1 VVELAF
7 FELDGVDTYYD
18 ESMILEDVSM
28 EVGRDEVVAVIGRN
42 GVGKTTV
49 MRTALQMPS
58 PRRGSVVFKG
68 RDVTG
73 AETHEV
79 ADMGVGWVPE
89 DRRPFRQLTVEE
101 NLRISAKGGDTEEK
115 VEWAFERFPLLQD
128 SRKSKANRM
137 SGGEQQML
145 ALARCLIG
153 DNDLLM
159 VDEPSE
165 GLSPRVAGDI
175 VDAIEE
181 AAEEAAVLVIEQ
193 NLSLALSIADRYYL
207 LDNGRVVSH
216 GETEGLDEES
226 EELMEYL
233 RV

>member
-1 VVELAF
+1 MAL
-7 FELDGVDTYYD
+7 FEMENVDTYYD
-18 ESMILEDVSM
+18 ESQILENVTL
-28 EVGRDEVVAVIGRN
+28 EVDDGEVVALIGRN

-58 PRRGSVVFKG
+58 PRNGTVRFKG
-68 RDVTG
+68 VDVTG

-79 ADMGVGWVPE
+79 AEMGVGWVPE

-101 NLRISAKGGDTEEK
+101 NLRISVKEGDVDEK
-115 VEWAFERFPLLQD
+115 VQDAFERFPLLQD
-128 SRKSKANRM
+128 SRKSKAKRM

-145 ALARCLIG
+145 ALARGLIG
-153 DNDLLM
+153 DNELLM

-165 GLSPRVAGDI
+165 GLSPRVVRGI
-175 VDAIEE
+175 VDALEE
-181 AAEEAAVLVIEQ
+181 AAEESSILVIEQ
-193 NLSLALSIADRYYL
+193 NLSLALDLADRYYL
-207 LDNGRVVSH
+207 LDNGEVVSQ
-216 GETEGLDEES
+216 GETKGLDEES

>member
-1 VVELAF
+1 MEN
-7 FELDGVDTYYD
+7 VDTYYD
-18 ESMILEDVSM
+18 ESQILEDVTL
-28 EVGRDEVVAVIGRN
+28 EVDDGEVVALIGRN

-58 PRRGSVVFKG
+58 PRNGTVRFKG
-68 RDVTG
+68 VDVTG

-79 ADMGVGWVPE
+79 AEMGVGWVPE

-101 NLRISAKGGDTEEK
+101 NLRISVKEGDVDEK
-115 VEWAFERFPLLQD
+115 VQDAFERFPLLQD
-128 SRKSKANRM
+128 SRKSEAKRM

-145 ALARCLIG
+145 ALARGLIG
-153 DNDLLM
+153 DNELLM

-165 GLSPRVAGDI
+165 GLSPRVVRGI
-175 VDAIEE
+175 VDALEE
-181 AAEEAAVLVIEQ
+181 AAEESSILVIEQ
-193 NLSLALSIADRYYL
+193 NLSLALDLADRYYL
-207 LDNGRVVSH
+207 LDNGEVVSQ
-216 GETEGLDEES
+216 GETKGLDEES

>member
-1 VVELAF
+1 VAL
-7 FELDGVDTYYD
+7 FELNGVDTYYD
-18 ESMILEDVSM
+18 ESKILEDVSM
-28 EVGRDEVVAVIGRN
+28 EVRDDEVVAIIGRN

-58 PRRGSVVFKG
+58 PREGTVRFKG
-68 RDVTG
+68 VDVTG
-73 AETHEV
+73 KETHEV
-79 ADMGVGWVPE
+79 AKMGLGWVPE

-101 NLRISAKGGDTEEK
+101 NLRISVKGDGVDDK
-115 VEWAFERFPLLQD
+115 IEWAFEKFPLLQD
-128 SRKSKANRM
+128 SRNSKANKM

-145 ALARCLIG
+145 AMARGLLG

-165 GLSPRVAGDI
+165 GLSPMVVREI
-175 VDAIEE
+175 IDALEE
-181 AAEEAAVLVIEQ
+181 GAEESSMLVIEQ
-193 NLSLALSIADRYYL
+193 NLSLALDLADRYYL
-207 LDNGRVVSH
+207 LDNGKVVSQ

-226 EELMEYL
+226 EELMEHL

>member
-1 VVELAF
+1 MAL

-18 ESMILEDVSM
+18 ESKILEDVSM
-28 EVGRDEVVAVIGRN
+28 EVRDDEVVAIIGRN

-49 MRTALQMPS
+49 MRTALQMP
-58 PRRGSVVFKG
+58 PPKEGTVRFKG
-68 RDVTG
+68 VDITG
-73 AETHEV
+73 KETHEV
-79 ADMGVGWVPE
+79 AGMGLGWVPE

-101 NLRISAKGGDTEEK
+101 NLRISVKGDDADEK
-115 VEWAFERFPLLQD
+115 VEWAFEKFPLLQD
-128 SRKSKANRM
+128 SRNSKANRM

-145 ALARCLIG
+145 AMARGLLG

-165 GLSPRVAGDI
+165 GLSPMVVQEI
-175 VDAIEE
+175 IDALEE
-181 AAEEAAVLVIEQ
+181 GAEESSMLVIEQ
-193 NLSLALSIADRYYL
+193 NLSLALDLADRYYL
-207 LDNGRVVSH
+207 LDNGKVVSQ

-226 EELMEYL
+226 EELMEHL